1 MPYQSALTIVA
12 PVRAGEAGKLDELL
26 KSMGDGVANG
36 SVIDFSGLTGVH
48 YARIVMLEETVDLEN
63 EPLPAQLILMS
74 DLDISPR
81 RHLRELVAA
90 NGEGIDRVFGHCE
103 GYTPGDR
110 LGYLRRH
117 VVQEPARYVNTVGR
131 TAEQII
137 QEAQLREAIQRFL
150 DESGDDWSRIDPG
163 VVRARVRELVER
175 TPELAWARRPAEQP
189 SGVAKLRETVHMV
202 AIPLLLLPLLPLA
215 LLGAPFYLIAL
226 RRLEKTDPAP
236 HLKPSEERVTELAA
250 LEDHMTQNPFMAV
263 GFVKPGR
270 FREWTLRGVV
280 FAISYVTRHV
290 LNRGDLAG
298 VKTIHFA
305 RWVFLD
311 GRRRMYFSSNYDGSL
326 ESYMDDFIDKISWG
340 LNIVFSNGFGYP
352 RAKFLV
358 FGGARDELAF
368 KDYLRTH
375 MALVRVWYAP
385 YGQLTA
391 ENVARNE
398 RIRAGLY
405 ADLDR
410 DQELAWVRDL

>member
-1 MPYQSALTIVA
+1 VPYQSALTIVA
-12 PVRAGEAGKLDELL
+12 PVRAGEAGDLDELL

-36 SVIDFSGLTGVH
+36 SVIDFSKLNGVH
-48 YARIVMLEETVDLEN
+48 YARIVLLEETVDLEG
-63 EPLPAQLILMS
+63 EPLPAQLVFMS
-74 DLDISPR
+74 DLDISPS
-81 RHLRELVAA
+81 RHLRELVNAA
-90 NGEGIDRVFGHCE
+90 GDGIDRVFGHCE

-117 VVQEPARYVNTVGR
+117 VVQEQARYVNTVGR
-131 TAEQII
+131 TAEQIT

-150 DESGDDWSRIDPG
+150 DESGDDWPRIEPG

-175 TPELAWARRPAEQP
+175 TPELAWARRPAEKP
-189 SGVAKLRETVHMV
+189 GGFAKLRETVHMV
-202 AIPLLLLPLLPLA
+202 AIPLLLLPLAPFA

-226 RRLEKTDPAP
+226 RRREKTDPAP
-236 HLKPSEERVTELAA
+236 HLKPSEERVSELAS

-263 GFVKPGR
+263 GFVKQGR
-270 FREWTLRGVV
+270 FRELTLRLVV

-290 LNRGDLAG
+290 LNRGNLAG

-311 GRRRMYFSSNYDGSL
+311 GRRRMFFASSYDGSL

-352 RAKFLV
+352 RARFLV

-368 KDYLRTH
+368 KDFLRRN
-375 MALVRVWYAP
+375 MARVRVWYAP
-385 YGQLTA
+385 YGNLTA
-391 ENVARNE
+391 LNIQRNE
-398 RIRAGLY
+398 RVRAGLY

-410 DQELAWVRDL
+410 DQEFAWVQDL

>member
-1 MPYQSALTIVA
+1 MGYQSALTIVA
-12 PVRAGEAGKLDELL
+12 PVRAGEAANLDELL

-36 SVIDFSGLTGVH
+36 SVIDFRALTGVH
-48 YARIVMLEETVDLEN
+48 YARIVLLEETLDLEGD
-63 EPLPAQLILMS
+63 PLPAQIVLMS
-74 DLDISPR
+74 DLDVSPR
-81 RHLRELVAA
+81 RHLRQLVEAA
-90 NGEGIDRVFGHCE
+90 GDGLDRLFGHCE

-117 VVQEPARYVNTVGR
+117 VVSEQARYVNTIGR
-131 TAEQII
+131 TVQQIT

-150 DESGDDWSRIDPG
+150 DESGDDWSRIEPG

-175 TPELAWARRPAEQP
+175 DPVLEWARRRAEKP
-189 SGVAKLRETVHMV
+189 GGLARLWETVHMV

-215 LLGAPFYLIAL
+215 LLAAPVYLIAL
-226 RRLEKTDPAP
+226 RRKEKTDPAP
-236 HLKPSEERVTELAA
+236 HLKPSEERVNELAS
-250 LEDHMTQNPFMAV
+250 LEDHLTQNPFMAI
-263 GFVKPGR
+263 GLVKPGR
-270 FREWTLRGVV
+270 FRELTLRIVV

-290 LNRGDLAG
+290 LNRGNLAG

-311 GRRRMYFSSNYDGSL
+311 GRRRMFFASNYDGSL

-340 LNIVFSNGFGYP
+340 LNIVFSNGYGYP

-358 FGGARDELAF
+358 FGGSRDELAF

-375 MALVRVWYAP
+375 MARVRVWYAP
-385 YGQLTA
+385 YGNLTA
-391 ENVARNE
+391 ENIARNE

-410 DQELAWVRDL
+410 DQELTWVQDL

>member
-1 MPYQSALTIVA
+1 VGYQSALTIVA
-12 PVRAGEAGKLDELL
+12 PVRAGEAANLDELL
-26 KSMGDGVANG
+26 KSMGNGVANG
-36 SVIDFSGLTGVH
+36 SVIDFSRLTGVH
-48 YARIVMLEETVDLEN
+48 YARIVLLEETVDLEGD
-63 EPLPAQLILMS
+63 PLPAQLILMS

-81 RHLRELVAA
+81 RHLRELVNAA
-90 NGEGIDRVFGHCE
+90 GEGIDQVFGHCE

-110 LGYLRRH
+110 HGYLQRH
-117 VVQEPARYVNTVGR
+117 VVDEQARYVNTVGR
-131 TAEQII
+131 TAQQIT

-150 DESGDDWSRIDPG
+150 DESGDDWSRVDPG
-163 VVRARVRELVER
+163 VVRARVRELVEGD
-175 TPELAWARRPAEQP
+175 PELAWARRPAERP
-189 SGVAKLRETVHMV
+189 GGFARLLEIAHMV
-202 AIPLLLLPLLPLA
+202 AVPLVLLPLLPFA
-215 LLGAPFYLIAL
+215 LLLAPVYLIVL

-236 HLKPSEERVTELAA
+236 HLKPSEERVNELAS
-250 LEDHMTQNPFMAV
+250 LEDHVTQNPFMAV

-270 FREWTLRGVV
+270 FRELTLRFVV

-290 LNRGDLAG
+290 LNRGNLAG

-358 FGGARDELAF
+358 FGGSRDELAF

-375 MALVRVWYAP
+375 MAFVRVWYAP
-385 YGQLTA
+385 YGNLTA

-398 RIRAGLY
+398 RVRAGLY

-410 DQELAWVRDL
+410 DQELDWVHDL

>member
-12 PVRAGEAGKLDELL
+12 PVRAGEAGNLDALL
-26 KSMGDGVANG
+26 RSMGDGVANG

-48 YARIVMLEETVDLEN
+48 YARIVLLEETVDLEGN
-63 EPLPAQLILMS
+63 PLPAQLILMS
-74 DLDISPR
+74 DLDVSPSK
-81 RHLRELVAA
+81 HLRELDTVA
-90 NGEGIDRVFGHCE
+90 GEGIDRVFELCE

-117 VVQEPARYVNTVGR
+117 VVQEQARYVNTVGR
-131 TAEQII
+131 TVEQIT

-150 DESGDDWSRIDPG
+150 DDSGDDWSRIDPG

-175 TPELAWARRPAEQP
+175 DPELAWARKPADRP
-189 SGVAKLRETVHMV
+189 GGLAKLRETVHMV
-202 AIPLLLLPLLPLA
+202 VIPLLLLPLLPFA
-215 LLGAPFYLIAL
+215 LLAAPVYLIVL

-236 HLKPSEERVTELAA
+236 HLKPSEERVDELAS

-270 FREWTLRGVV
+270 FRELTLWVVV

-290 LNRGDLAG
+290 LNRGNLAG

-311 GRRRMYFSSNYDGSL
+311 GRRRMFFASNYDGSL

-340 LNIVFSNGFGYP
+340 LNIVFSNGYGYP
-352 RAKFLV
+352 RARFLV
-358 FGGARDELAF
+358 FGGSRDELAF
-368 KDYLRTH
+368 KDYLRRN
-375 MALVRVWYAP
+375 MARVRVWHAP
-385 YGQLTA
+385 YGNLTA
-391 ENVARNE
+391 LNIQRNE
-398 RIRAGLY
+398 RVRAGLY

-410 DQELAWVRDL
+410 DQELAWVHDL